1 MRRTPLTTPPRTTL
15 YCVVLALVLVLGWL
29 YVFVEYFDHAC
40 THSVLQR
47 VLTAVVGRICRVFVE
62 RSKRPGRE

>member
-1 MRRTPLTTPPRTTL
+1 
-15 YCVVLALVLVLGWL
+15 L

-40 THSVLQR
+40 PHSVLQR